1 MKNVANA
8 TNYLDIDTKEL
19 FRIYSKDKDNK
30 DVRNILIER
39 HLYLV
44 NLLAKKY
51 INKGGSLALIYAIDR
66 YDIGKGY
73 EFSSFATPTIIGEI
87 KKYFRDK
94 VWALRVPRRVQEL
107 SKKISEAKVALEQ
120 ENKTHPKVKDIADY
134 IGCSEEEVLEAME
147 ASYGY
152 QPISLDSSS
161 NDDSEDKDITLI
173 DKIGEEESSFNN
185 IEQKDFVNKFMESLN
200 ELEVKIFKDRFF
212 LDKTQ
217 STIAKELEISQMTVS
232 RIEKKIVEK
241 LRKEYEKQ
249 L

>member
-1 MKNVANA
+1 MVKSE
-8 TNYLDIDTKEL
+8 K
-19 FRIYSKDKDNK
+19 
-30 DVRNILIER
+30 
-39 HLYLV
+39 
-44 NLLAKKY
+44 
-51 INKGGSLALIYAIDR
+51 
-66 YDIGKGY
+66 
-73 EFSSFATPTIIGEI
+73 
-87 KKYFRDK
+87 
-94 VWALRVPRRVQEL
+94 
-107 SKKISEAKVALEQ
+107 EAK
-120 ENKTHPKVKDIADY
+120 NI
-134 IGCSEEEVLEAME
+134 
-147 ASYGY
+147 
-152 QPISLDSSS
+152 IS
-161 NDDSEDKDITLI
+161 NITLI

>member
-1 MKNVANA
+1 
-8 TNYLDIDTKEL
+8 
-19 FRIYSKDKDNK
+19 
-30 DVRNILIER
+30 
-39 HLYLV
+39 
-44 NLLAKKY
+44 
-51 INKGGSLALIYAIDR
+51 
-66 YDIGKGY
+66 
-73 EFSSFATPTIIGEI
+73 
-87 KKYFRDK
+87 
-94 VWALRVPRRVQEL
+94 
-107 SKKISEAKVALEQ
+107 
-120 ENKTHPKVKDIADY
+120 
-134 IGCSEEEVLEAME
+134 ME

-152 QPISLDSSS
+152 QPISLDASS

-232 RIEKKIVEK
+232 RLEKKIVEK

>member
-1 MKNVANA
+1 
-8 TNYLDIDTKEL
+8 
-19 FRIYSKDKDNK
+19 
-30 DVRNILIER
+30 
-39 HLYLV
+39 
-44 NLLAKKY
+44 
-51 INKGGSLALIYAIDR
+51 
-66 YDIGKGY
+66 
-73 EFSSFATPTIIGEI
+73 
-87 KKYFRDK
+87 
-94 VWALRVPRRVQEL
+94 
-107 SKKISEAKVALEQ
+107 
-120 ENKTHPKVKDIADY
+120 
-134 IGCSEEEVLEAME
+134 ME

-152 QPISLDSSS
+152 QPISLDASS

-185 IEQKDFVNKFMESLN
+185 IEQKDFVNKFIETLN